1 MPTRRHT
8 HSVGVSLL
16 SHPIRWFAL
25 TCLLAA
31 GCDKIQLPEVV
42 QQAAPPAA
50 PAAAPAAASAA
61 VAPVVKAPADVPKS
75 ELNHKELV
83 AAFYQKSKSFTLTDR
98 DIIEAAST
106 APATTPIMAPAM
118 TSSER

>member
-50 PAAAPAAASAA
+50 PAAAPAAAAEDASGATGAAA
-61 VAPVVKAPADVPKS
+61 VVVSV
-75 ELNHKELV
+75 
-83 AAFYQKSKSFTLTDR
+83 
-98 DIIEAAST
+98 
-106 APATTPIMAPAM
+106 MAV
-118 TSSER
+118 EYLR